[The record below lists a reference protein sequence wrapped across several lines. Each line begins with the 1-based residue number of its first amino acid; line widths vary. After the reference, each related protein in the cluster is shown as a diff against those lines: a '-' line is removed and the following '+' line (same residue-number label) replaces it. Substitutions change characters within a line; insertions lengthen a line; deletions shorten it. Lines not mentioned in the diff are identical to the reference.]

1 MIFISTGDGALP
13 EDTEL
18 LDLAALS
25 NAK

>member
-13 EDTEL
+13 EGTEL